1 MLIMRLIRLFQ
12 DIKPFIGFFLII
24 FSSVINADEMRPA
37 LVQIDQVDDSHY
49 QILWKVPARG
59 EMKLKLSLLLDGQQ
73 PPTRRESYFVA
84 GSYIERWQI
93 ARAGGV
99 EGLHLEVNQATS
111 KLTDIIIRY
120 QSLKGEVVTGRINA
134 SQHSFTFPQELSYE
148 NVVKTYTMLG
158 IEHILIGLDHLLFVA
173 CLVLIAGVS
182 SKLFWAIT
190 GFTISH
196 SVTLAVSSLGIFSVP
211 IAPLE
216 AVIALS
222 IIFLAVEIAKRNKAS
237 LTYRYPVVVS
247 SSFGLLHG
255 FGFAAVLAEI
265 GLPSQDFISALLF
278 FNVGVEIGQLLFIG
292 AIILLLAVLQKFK
305 NLNIKHVEHLS
316 SYAIGSVAV
325 FWCIERILAF

>member
-1 MLIMRLIRLFQ
+1 MLENRLSPMMKYLTALLLTLFS
-12 DIKPFIGFFLII
+12 IV
-24 FSSVINADEMRPA
+24 VIADEMRPA
-37 LVQIDQVDDSHY
+37 LVQINQVDDNHY

-59 EMKLKLSLLLDGQQ
+59 EMKLKLSLIIDGHQ
-73 PPTRRESYFVA
+73 PPTTRESYFIE

-93 ARAGGV
+93 ERADGV
-99 EGLHLEVNQATS
+99 QGLQVRVIQPGS

-120 QSLKGEVVTGRINA
+120 ESLQGEMVTGRINA
-134 SQHSFTFPQELSYE
+134 SHPSFTFPQELSYE
-148 NVVKTYTMLG
+148 SVVKTYTMLG

-173 CLVLIAGVS
+173 CLVLIAGVN

-190 GFTISH
+190 GFTLSH
-196 SVTLAVSSLGIFSVP
+196 SITLAVSSLGILSLP

-222 IIFLAVEIAKRNKAS
+222 IIFLAVEIAKRNKTS

-278 FNVGVEIGQLLFIG
+278 FNIGVEIGQLLFIAG
-292 AIILLLAVLQKFK
+292 IILLMAVLQKFK
-305 NLNIKHVEHLS
+305 HLNISRIEHLS